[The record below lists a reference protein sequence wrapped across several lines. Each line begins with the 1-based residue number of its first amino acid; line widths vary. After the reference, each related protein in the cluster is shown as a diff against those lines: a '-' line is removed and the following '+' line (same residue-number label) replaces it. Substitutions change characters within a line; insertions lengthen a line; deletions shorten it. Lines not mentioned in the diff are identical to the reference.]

1 MGKRRQSCS
10 ASPVSTK
17 ATTLL
22 PPTIP
27 PWRNAQSSTITTY
40 RLENKVFTAGAFC
53 WLRLNCA
60 VMVLEKHFTKTLS
73 SGQPLGQPLMTRWFP
88 GFLGLKPTRSSGK
101 ISKMHDFSEIMQNC
115 SLVFSSL
122 AKTFE
127 ATEVQLVQWFC
138 KVCELFISWS
148 LLSRMSSYIDQQ
160 EKQCIKIHY
169 VFLFLIINGKCDVK
183 CCDVMY
189 L

>member
-17 ATTLL
+17 ATALL

-27 PWRNAQSSTITTY
+27 PWRNAQSPTITTY

-88 GFLGLKPTRSSGK
+88 GFLGLKPTHSTLLARFPK
-101 ISKMHDFSEIMQNC
+101 CMISQKLCKTVPGYFPVWQKLLRQQKSNLCNDSAKCVSFSYPDHC
-115 SLVFSSL
+115 
-122 AKTFE
+122 
-127 ATEVQLVQWFC
+127 C
-138 KVCELFISWS
+138 PFI
-148 LLSRMSSYIDQQ
+148 
-160 EKQCIKIHY
+160 
-169 VFLFLIINGKCDVK
+169 LINRKSNA
-183 CCDVMY
+183 
-189 L
+189 